1 MGSTARGL
9 ESDPRCGRAVCW
21 LGVDPWLRE
30 PICPGVDRGQVP
42 RASPG
47 DEGDLSKAATGN
59 RCCLQAGRSQRK
71 RKRCTCLGFPLT
83 YGKDSFHSP
92 RRWGETPGVLLQNLS
107 LHESKPGGWIIN
119 RHPSNERAPPPI
131 LQPPLN
137 LLGLIS
143 KPVLTQVGFSAW
155 SEGMN
160 RPARQ
165 SYSQLHKPISLI
177 STLLLKSLL

>member
-71 RKRCTCLGFPLT
+71 RRRCTCLGFPLA
-83 YGKDSFHSP
+83 YGKGSFHSP

-119 RHPSNERAPPPI
+119 RHPSNERAPPPDSPASSELIEVNIKACVDPGGVLCLERGDEQASKTI
-131 LQPPLN
+131 LLPT
-137 LLGLIS
+137 S
-143 KPVLTQVGFSAW
+143 
-155 SEGMN
+155 
-160 RPARQ
+160 
-165 SYSQLHKPISLI
+165 
-177 STLLLKSLL
+177 